1 MATPAF
7 VYTFDNLGPSR
18 FVELC
23 ALLLGSRYKGF
34 LLSGPGADGGIDAE
48 TDTILAELRP
58 EEPALLV
65 EEVIAPQKLV
75 VFQFKHIVVARVGQ
89 ANARRKL
96 LDLYRSSNSRV
107 SEVCKP
113 EVQSRKPA
121 GYILVTN
128 VEVNSKFRSHFAAI
142 CRDENPG
149 IGNYQI
155 IGLDDL
161 EEWVTMDHSL
171 RVQYFPTIFGSPRFD
186 LQIKLQTG
194 FLTRILP
201 DDRLIPTD
209 KILCVGVLNVGA
221 ERSYIS
227 AIKFKI
233 LVDGEVRYA
242 LPSPPHPARLDP
254 LGNPKFGEPVPPGKR
269 QEFRYLFEMFWNLK
283 SEAKGAFFLSDV
295 MVWDEIDNVYSLSI
309 PDAIRNEIFDS
320 MTG

>member
-1 MATPAF
+1 
-7 VYTFDNLGPSR
+7 VYAFDNLGPAR

-34 LLSGPGADGGIDAE
+34 PLSGPGADGGIDAE
-48 TDTILAELRP
+48 NDALLAELRP

-65 EEVIAPQKLV
+65 KEIVVPRKLV
-75 VFQFKHIVVARVGQ
+75 IFQFKHMVAARVGQ
-89 ANARRKL
+89 VNARRKL
-96 LDLYRSSNSRV
+96 LDLYQSSSSRV

-113 EVQSRKPA
+113 EVKSRKPA
-121 GYILVTN
+121 GYVLVTN
-128 VEVNSKFRSHFAAI
+128 VEVNSKFRSRFAAI
-142 CRDENPG
+142 CRNENPD
-149 IGNYQI
+149 IANYQV

-161 EEWVTMDHSL
+161 EEWVTMDRSL
-171 RVQYFPTIFGSPRFD
+171 RAHYFPTIFGSPRFD

-201 DDRLIPTD
+201 DDSFIPTD
-209 KILCVGVLNVGA
+209 KVLCVGVLNVGA
-221 ERSYIS
+221 ARSYLS

-233 LVDGEVRYA
+233 LVDGEVKYA
-242 LPSPPHPARLDP
+242 LPSLPHPARPDP

-295 MVWDEIDNVYSLSI
+295 MVWDEIDNVYSVSI
-309 PDAIRNEIFDS
+309 PDAIRKEIFDS
-320 MTG
+320 MKG